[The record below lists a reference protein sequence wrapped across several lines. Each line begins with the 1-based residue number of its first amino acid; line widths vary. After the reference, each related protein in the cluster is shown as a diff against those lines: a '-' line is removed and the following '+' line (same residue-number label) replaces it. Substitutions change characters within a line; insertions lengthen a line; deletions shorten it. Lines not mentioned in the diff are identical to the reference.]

1 MLQAER
7 VYARDWNVADLSE
20 AVLNDRSVRKTKV
33 QVNHKRKY
41 LLKGTAILFVYAL
54 VLVFMCIKSATLGYQ
69 IEQMTKDVQNLETA
83 NQRIA
88 YQTAQKSSLDRVEQ
102 IAVANLGMY
111 RPDLNKS
118 ISMQVKTEPINV
130 ATTVASASN
139 DMSISQKVLNNIF
152 NSLSRL
158 AQNTK

>member
-7 VYARDWNVADLSE
+7 AYARDWNVADLSE
-20 AVLNDRSVRKTKV
+20 AVINDRSVRKTKV
-33 QVNHKRKY
+33 QVNKKRKF

-83 NQRIA
+83 NQRMA
-88 YQTAQKSSLDRVEQ
+88 YQTAQKSSLDRVEH

-139 DMSISQKVLNNIF
+139 DMSISQKVLNNLF
-152 NSLSRL
+152 SSLSRL